1 MLILIVLLEVEVLV
15 IVEVVVKVQRVE
27 LVVSEEIVEVNVEE
41 LGEVLRA
48 DEVLVRVEVVSIDVV
63 LVVVRSCSTR
73 SS

>member
-1 MLILIVLLEVEVLV
+1 
-15 IVEVVVKVQRVE
+15 
-27 LVVSEEIVEVNVEE
+27 VNVKE